1 MAQTR
6 HSDRSVKLA
15 EIDAGAFNIANGI
28 PKLDASVYLELAQIV
43 GNVPG
48 LDASG
53 NVVASGSGHIGTSN
67 FAGPGGVTITHNLDL
82 ANYRPHIDQ
91 TETSGA
97 TGEIWITD
105 VAVNSFVVR
114 NSGIGLAAFSWI
126 IYEIS

>member
-15 EIDAGAFNIANGI
+15 EIDPSAFDIANGI
-28 PKLDASVYLELAQIV
+28 PKLDASVFLKLAQVV

-67 FAGPGGVTITHNLDL
+67 FAGPGGVTVVHNLNL

-91 TETSGA
+91 TETSGEI
-97 TGEIWITD
+97 GEIWITD

-114 NSGIGLAAFSWI
+114 NSGIGVTAFAWI